1 MKLLQTFILLLTTL
15 PALAIE
21 PMPILFNQR
30 PPLYYIEADA
40 SGQPVYAGQVFEK
53 VRDALRRAAL
63 PVQFREMP
71 GARVVSQVKGNAE
84 PLCAMGWFKTRERSR
99 FAQFSVPLHRD
110 RAWVI
115 VTRPEHE
122 ATIRKLGTLKA
133 VLAQRTL
140 SVTLIGGISFGDV
153 IEDQLR
159 RYPVQ
164 RVSAGPT
171 TVLKMIEA
179 GHGDYTIVPIDSLE
193 DHLARVDPQS
203 PLRTVAPSDVEGEL
217 IYLMCSKRVPP
228 SWLGQFNAAWQVG
241 R

>member
-1 MKLLQTFILLLTTL
+1 MKLLPTLSLLLTTL
-15 PALAIE
+15 PVLATE

-40 SGQPVYAGQVFEK
+40 SGQPVYAGHVYEK
-53 VRDALRRAAL
+53 VRDALLRAGLQA
-63 PVQFREMP
+63 QFREMP

-84 PLCAMGWFKTRERSR
+84 PLCAMGWFKTRERAT

-122 ATIRKLGTLKA
+122 AEIRKLGSLKA
-133 VLAQRTL
+133 VLAKRTL
-140 SVTLIGGISFGDV
+140 SATLIGGISFGDT
-153 IEDQLR
+153 IDSQLK
-159 RYPVQ
+159 RYPVE

-179 GHGDYTIVPIDSLE
+179 GHGEYTIVPIDSLE
-193 DHLARVDPQS
+193 DHLTRVDPQS
-203 PLRTVAPSDVEGEL
+203 PLRAVTPSDVEGEL
-217 IYLMCSKRVPP
+217 VYLMCNKRVPP
-228 SWLGQFNAAWQVG
+228 SWLGQFNAAWQAG